1 MVWYVKSVE
10 IVMFVEMV
18 WIVEFVEIVKM
29 VKSVWIVLIVS
40 GFALSSYFLSPSH
53 HPIFSTSI
61 LPALSFIGFCLQ
73 PKAKRSSNGW
83 RPVIS
88 PSHLL
93 NFYLASFQP

>member
-40 GFALSSYFLSPSH
+40 GFALSLE
-53 HPIFSTSI
+53 
-61 LPALSFIGFCLQ
+61 L
-73 PKAKRSSNGW
+73 
-83 RPVIS
+83 
-88 PSHLL
+88 
-93 NFYLASFQP
+93 